1 MHHRFQLSLVVWLV
15 SDAYSPIQKSC
26 VVPGLCP
33 LPVCVRAAVV
43 PVAFPCHMSKPR
55 LTAAVPYPSPI
66 DQPPSS
72 LQLSSL
78 QDDAAHVTVPSASIE
93 NAAAADASP
102 ASKQKEETKEGAS
115 AALKVCVSPCVL
127 H

>member
-1 MHHRFQLSLVVWLV
+1 
-15 SDAYSPIQKSC
+15 
-26 VVPGLCP
+26 
-33 LPVCVRAAVV
+33 
-43 PVAFPCHMSKPR
+43 
-55 LTAAVPYPSPI
+55 
-66 DQPPSS
+66 

-78 QDDAAHVTVPSASIE
+78 QDDAAHVTVPSASIENAAAADASPANKEETKEGASTVLELSSLQDDAVHVTVPSASIE

-115 AALKVCVSPCVL
+115 AVLEVCVSPCVL